1 MKQSYDLD
9 EILFRLFNSST
20 QLKSA
25 VSGGIYLGQR
35 PDNSEKEDIVISTIS
50 ITQEYSPQIATSNI
64 NIHVSDLLQNI
75 AGKQMRFENRVKI
88 KSISEI
94 VLNLI
99 RESKF
104 EDLTVYLEAQN
115 AIREPIIFQSY
126 SNIRLNWLVRN

>member
-25 VSGGIYLGQR
+25 ISGGIYLGQR

-64 NIHVSDLLQNI
+64 NIHVSDLLQSV

-104 EDLTVYLEAQN
+104 EDLTVYLESQN
-115 AIREPIIFQSY
+115 VIREPIIFQSY

>member
-1 MKQSYDLD
+1 MKQTYDLD
-9 EILFRLFNSST
+9 EILYRLLNSSNE
-20 QLKSA
+20 LKSTI
-25 VSGGIYLGQR
+25 SGGIYLGQR

-50 ITQEYSPQIATSNI
+50 LTQEYSPQIATSNI
-64 NIHVSDLLQNI
+64 NIHVSDLLQSV

-115 AIREPIIFQSY
+115 VIREPIIFQSY

>member
-25 VSGGIYLGQR
+25 ISGGIYLGQR
-35 PDNSEKEDIVISTIS
+35 PDSSEKEDIVISTIS

-64 NIHVSDLLQNI
+64 NIHVSDLLQSVS
-75 AGKQMRFENRVKI
+75 GKQMRFENRVRI

-104 EDLTVYLEAQN
+104 EDITVYLEAQN
-115 AIREPIIFQSY
+115 IIRESIIFQSY

>member
-1 MKQSYDLD
+1 MKQAYDLD

-25 VSGGIYLGQR
+25 INGGIYLGQR

-64 NIHVSDLLQNI
+64 NIHVSDLLQNVL
-75 AGKQMRFENRVKI
+75 GKQMRFENRLKI

-115 AIREPIIFQSY
+115 IIREYIIFQSY

>member
-1 MKQSYDLD
+1 MKQAYDLD

-25 VSGGIYLGQR
+25 ISGGIYLGQR

-64 NIHVSDLLQNI
+64 NIHVSDLLQSV
-75 AGKQMRFENRVKI
+75 AGKQMRFENRIKI

-104 EDLTVYLEAQN
+104 EDLTVYLESQN
-115 AIREPIIFQSY
+115 VIREPIIFQSY

>member
-1 MKQSYDLD
+1 MKQAYDLD

-25 VSGGIYLGQR
+25 ISGGIYLGQR
-35 PDNSEKEDIVISTIS
+35 PDSSEKEDIVISTIS

-64 NIHVSDLLQNI
+64 NIHVSDLLQSV
-75 AGKQMRFENRVKI
+75 AGKQMKFENRVKI

-115 AIREPIIFQSY
+115 VIREPIIFQSY

>member
-1 MKQSYDLD
+1 MKQAYDLD

-20 QLKSA
+20 QLKS
-25 VSGGIYLGQR
+25 VISGGIYLGQR

-64 NIHVSDLLQNI
+64 NIHVSDLLQSI
-75 AGKQMRFENRVKI
+75 SGKQMRFENRIKI

-115 AIREPIIFQSY
+115 VIREPIIFQSY

>member
-1 MKQSYDLD
+1 MKQAYDLD

-20 QLKSA
+20 QLKS
-25 VSGGIYLGQR
+25 VISGGIYLGQR

-64 NIHVSDLLQNI
+64 NIHVSDLLQSV

-115 AIREPIIFQSY
+115 VIREPVIFQSY